1 MFSDLKPIP
10 FYDPPSPA
18 TDAGLPGFEQFFH
31 RSPLPM
37 WIFDIKTGDFL
48 EVNAEAVK
56 RYGWTREEFLQKKVD
71 GIRPDADIL
80 VFKDYRSQMESVAAS
95 GLPTQ
100 DPWEHFTKNGDILFV
115 ETAWQLIDF
124 HGRRAALVTITDR
137 TALNETEEENQEL
150 AQVLNLAANAIIVCN
165 LEREILF
172 WNLGAEK
179 IYGWT
184 PDEVLG
190 RSVLEVLGID
200 VNTALTCITTL
211 IDSGEWAGE
220 MKQKRRDETEAIVEG
235 RWTLA
240 RDADSRKPKSILII
254 NSDVTETRK
263 LESRFLRSQ
272 RLESIG
278 TLASGVAHDLNN
290 ILSPIMMAVGFLRQT
305 AKPADHKMLGI
316 IEASATRGAGI
327 VKQVLSFARGADGER
342 VMLQPKH
349 LAVEM
354 VKVMQQTFPRNIDI
368 QTNFPTDIW
377 MVCGDSTQ
385 IHQILLN
392 LCVNARD
399 AMGEKGGVLRIA
411 IENTE
416 VDKATAENNADA
428 TAGPHVCFTVKDSGT
443 GMTPE
448 VMRKIFNPFF
458 TTKEQGKG
466 TGLGLSTVFDIV
478 KSHKGFITI
487 QSSVGIGTTFKVFIP
502 ADREAK
508 ADQGT
513 RTSIEALRGNGEIV
527 LVVDDEAPVRDAI
540 VGTLEAHNY
549 RCFTA
554 EDGTDALALYFER
567 REIAIV
573 VSDLH
578 MGMMDGIMLT
588 RSLQKL
594 NPAVKVIISSGHL
607 ETHKRLE
614 LEALGVKY
622 FLEKPYTA
630 DKLLHSLKE
639 LTSAAG
645 SQ

>member
-1 MFSDLKPIP
+1 
-10 FYDPPSPA
+10 
-18 TDAGLPGFEQFFH
+18 
-31 RSPLPM
+31 M
-37 WIFDIKTGDFL
+37 WIFDITTGKFL
-48 EVNAEAVK
+48 EVNSEAVK
-56 RYGWTREEFLQKKVD
+56 RYGWSREEFLANNVD
-71 GIRPDADIL
+71 RIRPPGDVAM
-80 VFKDYRSQMESVAAS
+80 FADYRKQMECVAAS
-95 GLPTQ
+95 GLPTI
-100 DPWEHFTKNGDILFV
+100 DPWEHVTKSGEVLYV
-115 ETAWQLIDF
+115 EAAWQLIDF
-124 HGRRAALVTITDR
+124 RGHRAALVTISDR
-137 TALNETEEENQEL
+137 TALNETEAENEEL
-150 AQVLNLAANAIIVCN
+150 AQVLNLSANAIIVCN

-179 IYGWT
+179 TYGWT
-184 PDEVLG
+184 ADEAVG
-190 RSVLEVLGID
+190 RNALEVLGID

-220 MKQKRRDETEAIVEG
+220 MKQKRKDGTEAAVEG

-240 RDADSRKPKSILII
+240 RDPDSRKPKSILII

-263 LESRFLRSQ
+263 LESKFLRSQ

-290 ILSPIMMAVGFLRQT
+290 ILSPIMMAVGFLRQN
-305 AKPADHKMLGI
+305 AKPGDHKMLGI
-316 IEASATRGAGI
+316 IEDSATRGAGI
-327 VKQVLSFARGADGER
+327 VKQVLSFARGVEGDR

-354 VKVMQQTFPRNIDI
+354 TKVMQQTFPKNIDI
-368 QTNFPTDIW
+368 QTHFPSDLW

-416 VDKATAENNADA
+416 VDTQLAKRHPDA
-428 TAGPHVCFTVKDSGT
+428 LTGPHVCFTVSDSGS
-443 GMTPE
+443 GMSPE
-448 VMRKIFNPFF
+448 VMAKIFNPFF

-487 QSSVGIGTTFKVFIP
+487 DSTIGVGTTFKVFIP

-508 ADQGT
+508 AEH
-513 RTSIEALRGNGEIV
+513 SNPVSMEALRGNGELV
-527 LVVDDEAPVRDAI
+527 LVVDDEAPVREAV

-549 RCFTA
+549 RCYTA

-567 REIAIV
+567 REIEFV
-573 VSDLH
+573 VTDLH
-578 MGMMDGIMLT
+578 MGMMDGITLT

-594 NPAVKVIISSGHL
+594 NPNAKIVISSGHL
-607 ETHKRLE
+607 EKHKRDE
-614 LEALGVKY
+614 LAALGVKHM
-622 FLEKPYTA
+622 LEKPYTA
-630 DKLLHSLKE
+630 DKLLKALKDLKE
-639 LTSAAG
+639 AA
-645 SQ
+645 STT